1 MTDTD
6 LLSQLRIDPSQ
17 RQAGSSKRWPWLVIA
32 LILLLL
38 LALTGVGWYMRWGRV
53 VTVETATAAPLS
65 AVSAKMAVLD
75 ATGYI
80 VARREATVSSKVT
93 GKLAESPIEEGD
105 RVTAGQLLARLD
117 DSDAKAQLH
126 LAQTQITEAKAGI
139 ADLDAQLQEAQ
150 RDLKRQLELKAR
162 GATAEQNLDNARTK
176 VARLRA
182 QLEAQRARIGVAE
195 AQLHVAQVNF
205 NDTFIRAPFAGIIVN
220 KTAQPGEIVS
230 PISAGGGF
238 TRTGICTIVDMS
250 SREIEVDVNEAYLNR
265 VKPGQPVEAVLDAY
279 PQWKIPGEV
288 IAIIPTADRS
298 KATVKVRIAIK
309 QLEPRILPE
318 MGVRVSFLNEHSA
331 RSGPPL
337 QGVVV
342 PATAIV
348 QRGGREV
355 VFVVEH
361 ERAHKR
367 AVTIGQSYEDLRQIG
382 SGLKAGE
389 RVVRN
394 PTAEL
399 TDGISVKTKS
409 SNS

>member
-17 RQAGSSKRWPWLVIA
+17 RQAGSRKRWPWLMIA

-38 LALTGVGWYMRWGRV
+38 LALAGIGWYMRWSRV
-53 VTVETATAAPLS
+53 VTVETVAAAPLS
-65 AVSAKMAVLD
+65 AVSAKTTVLD

-93 GKLAESPIEEGD
+93 GKLAEAPIEEGD

-117 DSDAKAQLH
+117 DSDAKAQLD
-126 LAQTQITEAKAGI
+126 LAQTQIAEAKAGI
-139 ADLDAQLQEAQ
+139 ADLDAQLQEAR

-162 GATAEQNLDNARTK
+162 GATAEQNLDSAHTK

-182 QLEAQRARIGVAE
+182 QLKAQRARIGVAE

-205 NDTFIRAPFAGIIVN
+205 SDTFIRAPFAGVIVD

-309 QLEPRILPE
+309 QLDPRILPE
-318 MGVRVSFLNEHSA
+318 MGVRVSFLNEQSAHSG
-331 RSGPPL
+331 SPP

-355 VFVVEH
+355 VFVVDH